1 MPGQIVD
8 TSFKVVRLTC
18 FFFCSFCFWGT
29 LGLVEKITRDAA
41 PGLNVPARVIY
52 GSYGWMAVRIAK
64 DIYVF
69 HLKPMPVDWIKG
81 KTV

>member
-18 FFFCSFCFWGT
+18 FFSAPSAFGE
-29 LGLVEKITRDAA
+29 LLVLAEKITRDAA

-52 GSYGWMAVRIAK
+52 GSYCWMPVRIAK

-69 HLKPMPVDWIKG
+69 HLKPIPVDWIKG